1 MLVFIT
7 ESTYN
12 KDAIE
17 AVNRL
22 SLPMTTTLPR
32 SLVCGVA
39 ELYSSFIP
47 EVVLSQEITL
57 SQNISLQLNQI
68 TSCSLHMAVA

>member
-1 MLVFIT
+1 METLVFFPTRTSCQQHSCRTSKMLVFLT

-22 SLPMTTTLPR
+22 S
-32 SLVCGVA
+32 
-39 ELYSSFIP
+39 
-47 EVVLSQEITL
+47 
-57 SQNISLQLNQI
+57 N
-68 TSCSLHMAVA
+68 MAVCQAIQHR